1 MHYAHEDLIR
11 EALKLRKQA
20 EVLNA
25 IADKAISKLLT
36 GKADT
41 YEVESL
47 RDQMQ
52 AVSTLFTEQ
61 YETTRRAYEKA
72 QRL

>member
-1 MHYAHEDLIR
+1 MNYAHKDLIS
-11 EALKLRKQA
+11 EAVELRKQA
-20 EVLNA
+20 DILNA
-25 IADKAISKLLT
+25 VANKAISKLLT
-36 GKADT
+36 GNAGT

-47 RDQMQ
+47 RNQMQ

-61 YETTRRAYEKA
+61 YETTRRAFEKA

>member
-1 MHYAHEDLIR
+1 MNYAHKDLIR

-20 EVLNA
+20 DVLNA

-61 YETTRRAYEKA
+61 YETTRRAFEKA

>member
-1 MHYAHEDLIR
+1 MNYAHKDLIR

-36 GKADT
+36 GKAGT

-61 YETTRRAYEKA
+61 YETTRRAYEKT